1 MNIND
6 YLLIAD
12 FYKSNLDV
20 FGDSKI
26 AFITEEPKD
35 IVIPFL
41 LETKDDGYHTKPF
54 STMVAAVQWVLNE

>member
-26 AFITEEPKD
+26 AVITE
-35 IVIPFL
+35 
-41 LETKDDGYHTKPF
+41 KP
-54 STMVAAVQWVLNE
+54 T